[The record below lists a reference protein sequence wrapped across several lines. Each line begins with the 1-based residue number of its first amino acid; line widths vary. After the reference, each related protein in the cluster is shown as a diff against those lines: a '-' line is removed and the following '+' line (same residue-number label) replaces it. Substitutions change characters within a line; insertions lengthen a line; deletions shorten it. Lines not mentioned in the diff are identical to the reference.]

1 MQAPSSVTG
10 ALRKRH
16 TSRITARAGK
26 RMLAA
31 FAAFAVLLAILVALL
46 TSLLDPLQFY
56 HKATWYSP
64 VFSTE
69 QRYQNPGLARN
80 YDYDTI
86 IIGTSMTENFVP
98 TEVDQALGGK
108 TLKLSIR
115 GSTADEHF
123 KIAKLALE
131 TGKVKKV
138 LWGLDYFSLKTG
150 DQEAAGPFPDYLYD
164 HKLWNDYKY
173 WFNYS
178 VYEQFFKGIVR
189 ELKGTA
195 PQNINY
201 LYNWSHQVTFGKK
214 YVINAYKKA
223 KVEEAYFGLNE
234 EPLDV
239 IKQNFDDHIL
249 SLVRGYPKVEF
260 IFYYPPYSIL
270 RQSVWK
276 DTNALRYDNQLE
288 MKTWMF
294 QQFDQQPNTRVY
306 DFQAESEWTYNLD
319 LYKDLSHHNQNV
331 NTWIAEAIGKDD
343 SNYRMTAQNAESFV
357 QKLKQQVDSVVVDTD
372 GNLKN
377 AEVSLQGKPLSFSS
391 KSLISDKELLVPAKE
406 AAAALGAAMTWD
418 QASKTLVME
427 RAGHTVT
434 ITVGRKQAK
443 ANGETV
449 EMPFAAEL
457 TAGKTMLPI
466 SQAAA
471 MLGYD
476 VALKHEDGQSVHFTI
491 SLK

>member
-1 MQAPSSVTG
+1 LQAPSSVTDDKRG
-10 ALRKRH
+10 RH
-16 TSRITARAGK
+16 TPRITAKEGK
-26 RMLAA
+26 RMVARFTM
-31 FAAFAVLLAILVALL
+31 FAIIMAIVVALL
-46 TSLLDPLQFY
+46 TSFLDPLQFY

-86 IIGTSMTENFVP
+86 IIGTSMTENFIP
-98 TEVDQALGGK
+98 AEVDKALGGK

-123 KIAKLALE
+123 KIASLALQ

-164 HKLWNDYKY
+164 DKLWNDYKY

-178 VYEQFFKGIVR
+178 VYEQFFKGIAR

-195 PQNINY
+195 PQNVDY
-201 LYNWSHQVTFGKK
+201 LYNWNSQVAFGKK

-223 KVEEAYFGLNE
+223 KVEETYFGMNE
-234 EPLDV
+234 EPIDV
-239 IKQNFDDHIL
+239 IKNNFKDHIL
-249 SLVRGYPKVEF
+249 ALVKAYPDVEF

-276 DTNALRYDNQLE
+276 DTNAIRYDNQLE

-306 DFQAESEWTYNLD
+306 DFQAESDWTYDLD
-319 LYKDLSHHNQNV
+319 LYKDLSHHKQDV
-331 NTWIAEAIGKDD
+331 NTWIAEAIGEDNAK
-343 SNYRMTAQNAESFV
+343 YKVTAQNADSFA
-357 QKLKQQVDSVVVDTD
+357 QKLEQQVDSVVVDAE

-377 AEVSLQGKPLSFSS
+377 ASISLQGKSLSFSS
-391 KSLISDKELLVPAKE
+391 KSLRNDEELLVPAKE
-406 AAAALGAAMTWD
+406 AAAALGTVMTWD

-427 RAGHTVT
+427 RAGYTVT
-434 ITVGRKQAK
+434 ITVGNKQAAVNDK
-443 ANGETV
+443 TV
-449 EMPFAAEL
+449 QMPYPAEL
-457 TAGKTMLPI
+457 TAGKTMLPL
-466 SQAAA
+466 SQAAE
-471 MLGYD
+471 MLGFH
-476 VALKHEDGQSVHFTI
+476 VKQELSGQNIRFTI
-491 SLK
+491 T

>member
-1 MQAPSSVTG
+1 MVT
-10 ALRKRH
+10 R
-16 TSRITARAGK
+16 
-26 RMLAA
+26 
-31 FAAFAVLLAILVALL
+31 FAMFAILMAIVVALL
-46 TSLLDPLQFY
+46 TSIIDPLQFY
-56 HKATWYSP
+56 HKAAWYSP

-98 TEVDQALGGK
+98 TEVDNALGGK
-108 TLKLSIR
+108 ALKLSIR

-123 KIAKLALE
+123 KIASLALQ

-164 HKLWNDYKY
+164 DKLWNDYKY

-178 VYEQFFKGIVR
+178 VYEQFFKGIIR
-189 ELKGTA
+189 ELRGTA

-201 LYNWSHQVTFGKK
+201 LYNWNHQVAFGKK
-214 YVINAYKKA
+214 YVLNAYKKA

-239 IKQNFDDHIL
+239 IKKNFNDHIL
-249 SLVRGYPKVEF
+249 ALVKAYPDVEF

-276 DTNALRYDNQLE
+276 DTNAIRFDNQLE

-294 QQFDQQPNTRVY
+294 QQFDRQPNARVY

-319 LYKDLSHHNQNV
+319 LYKDLSHHKQDV
-331 NTWIAEAIGKDD
+331 NTRIAEAVGKDD
-343 SNYRMTAQNAESFV
+343 ATYRVTVQNADSFAV
-357 QKLKQQVDSVVVDTD
+357 KLKQQADSVVVDAK

-377 AEVSLQGKPLSFSS
+377 AQVSLQGKLLSFSS
-391 KSLISDKELLVPAKE
+391 KSLLSDEVLFVPAKE

-427 RAGHTVT
+427 RTGHTVT
-434 ITVGRKQAK
+434 IKVGSKQA
-443 ANGETV
+443 TV
-449 EMPFAAEL
+449 NDQMVQMPYPAEL

-471 MLGYD
+471 MLGFQ
-476 VALKHEDGQSVHFTI
+476 VKQEQPSKQSIRFTI
-491 SLK
+491 S